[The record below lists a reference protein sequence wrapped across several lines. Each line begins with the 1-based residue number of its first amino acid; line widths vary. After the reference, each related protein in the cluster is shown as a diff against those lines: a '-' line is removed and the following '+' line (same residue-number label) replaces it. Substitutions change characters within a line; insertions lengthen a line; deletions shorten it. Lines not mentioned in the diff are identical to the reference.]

1 MGFLSSVGGM
11 VGGVVGGMFGGPI
24 GAQIGS
30 QVGAGLG
37 GMLENLIGQHGQ
49 PNVQSAMNNN
59 MMGSL
64 VGQLGQAI
72 QCAPGIP
79 QFARDEM
86 CQALQ
91 DVHKGCPPEPTP
103 SGCQRDTDDSMS
115 SLIDKIV
122 NKVVDQIMEKIQAGG
137 CQSSGSLQ
145 DMVRQAIEDV
155 VRETIGGGADEGGC
169 AASGGSQSGAVTAS
183 GGTSSESSDV
193 GSTSNVTSSIINEC
207 GKDEEEAKSKSKGS
221 GSWLVALAKAMGQM
235 TGDHLARM
243 MDAQNAMED
252 SKVDENSA
260 EFKGASEEK
269 QREMKEEAGR
279 VFTEQ
284 QAVFQA
290 ESKLFAMCSEAT
302 STALKSVGDG
312 LSSMARKQ

>member
-59 MMGSL
+59 MMSSL

-79 QFARDEM
+79 QFQRDQA

-91 DVHKGCPPEPTP
+91 DIQQSYPPELTP
-103 SGCQRDTDDSMS
+103 PGCQRDTDDAMS
-115 SLIDKIV
+115 GIIDKV
-122 NKVVDQIMEKIQAGG
+122 VAKVVDRLMEMIQGGGG
-137 CQSSGSLQ
+137 CESGGSIQ

-155 VRETIGGGADEGGC
+155 VRDMIGGGAGDGGC
-169 AASGGSQSGAVTAS
+169 SNNPGGASSGTS
-183 GGTSSESSDV
+183 PSTGGTDYASQAGDTSDV
-193 GSTSNVTSSIINEC
+193 RSSVTTSC
-207 GKDEEEAKSKSKGS
+207 GEDDQKTKPNSGS
-221 GSWLVALAKAMGQM
+221 GSWLVALAKAMGEM
-235 TGDHLARM
+235 TGDHLQKM
-243 MDAQNAMED
+243 MQAQDRMED
-252 SKVDENSA
+252 SKVDDA
-260 EFKGASEEK
+260 DLKGKSEEEQSQIK
-269 QREMKEEAGR
+269 QEKGKE
-279 VFTEQ
+279 FT
-284 QAVFQA
+284 QAQAEFQA

-302 STALKSVGDG
+302 STVLKSVGEG